1 MIIQGIL
8 DNSLNGQLCIRG
20 FANIKELAQCSQADY
35 RYQRNLIERTD
46 ITDFLETQEYLFFPE
61 VILSYKF
68 KHKLIS
74 GKDTPLK
81 AIQEGK
87 KYKSTI
93 NDDQIMI
100 KTIHFKDS
108 FSKII
113 RLATLVVND
122 DILEKPFHR
131 IDGNHRLEAAE
142 KSSSEKVARM
152 VVPFCLLLG
161 TEFYDQ
167 NTYKPVFNNETG
179 EFDKAVKIFFH
190 NINTK
195 TIPLTSEE
203 NLKVMID
210 DELNFSDEDLENI
223 FSGQHPVKT
232 RILIGAVN
240 PLIFTNIRHVIKDNY
255 RSFYNDIFYY
265 LLNDGIDSSF
275 VVGEVINSLQAVNT
289 LYGSEPNL
297 QYNESIGILK
307 GFLYYHIKEGGAK
320 FDLFKNW
327 ILNNKIFNIDDI
339 SADNLIKIFNE
350 IIASEIKIFVAMP
363 YWEGNPGIVNDYNTI
378 YRETIE
384 QIRQEFN
391 LNISVYPI
399 MQHRGATYD
408 IIQDIINKIKSCK
421 IFIADTTD
429 NNPNV
434 MYETGWARA
443 LEKEV
448 VLIRRK
454 GSIPPKSDYQNDI
467 YHEYDDTM
475 RVTSLKNIIYTNIV
489 AILKDKFG
497 LIGNEVI

>member
-35 RYQRNLIERTD
+35 SYQRNLIERTD

-61 VILSYKF
+61 VILSYKI
-68 KHKLIS
+68 KHRFH
-74 GKDTPLK
+74 KDKDVPIK
-81 AIQEGK
+81 AIQSGK
-87 KYKSTI
+87 NYKSAI
-93 NDDQIMI
+93 NGDSFII
-100 KTIHFKDS
+100 KSIPPKDA

-113 RLATLVVND
+113 RIATLIVND
-122 DILEKPFHR
+122 KLDKPFHR
-131 IDGNHRLEAAE
+131 IDGNHRLDAAE
-142 KSSSEKVARM
+142 KSTSEKVEGM

-167 NTYKPVFNNETG
+167 DTGTRVNNIET
-179 EFDKAVKIFFH
+179 EKFDKAVKIFFH

-210 DELNFSDEDLENI
+210 DKINFSNEDLENI

-232 RILIGAVN
+232 RELIDLAK
-240 PLIFTNIRHVIKDNY
+240 PQIFTNIQHVLKNNY
-255 RSFYNDIFYY
+255 RSFYNSIFHI
-265 LLNDGIDSSF
+265 LLNDGEDDIL
-275 VVGEVINSLQAVNT
+275 VVDKMLNSLQAVNT

-297 QYNESIGILK
+297 KSNENIGILA
-307 GFLYYHIKEGGAK
+307 GFLYYHIKEESAK
-320 FDLFKNW
+320 FDLFKRW
-327 ILNNKIFNIDDI
+327 ILNNQIFNIDDI
-339 SADNLIKIFNE
+339 SAENLIKIFNE

-399 MQHRGATYD
+399 MQHSGATYD

-448 VLIRRK
+448 ILIRKK
-454 GSIPPKSDYQNDI
+454 GSTPPRSDYQNDI

-475 RVTSLKNIIYTNIV
+475 RSTSLKEIVRNNIV
-489 AILKDKFG
+489 AILQEKFG
-497 LIGNEVI
+497 LIAKE